1 MARPEAKQD
10 LSSDETDDLDFAW
23 DETFRVRPAPAN
35 VDTTPPPP
43 SGSGVSPRQPVDQ
56 VAIDDLPE
64 RAESRPRE
72 AMITLPD
79 DDPLRHDVGYIKD
92 RDITRD
98 SMPTIPDINPL
109 RHDVPEL
116 SEPELAGTSSSARG
130 RGRA

>member
-1 MARPEAKQD
+1 MARPEPKQD
-10 LSSDETDDLDFAW
+10 LETDDLDFAW

-35 VDTTPPPP
+35 VDTTPPPA
-43 SGSGVSPRQPVDQ
+43 SGSGPASRPIDQ

-64 RAESRPRE
+64 RVESRPRE